1 MEAALALISHLKC
14 HIVPQALLDRR
25 APLLDVLRG
34 RVRIERR
41 EAHHRAPQHRLRE
54 IEAVQML
61 QDYTPLPNMEN
72 GMMRAVQY

>member
-1 MEAALALISHLKC
+1 
-14 HIVPQALLDRR
+14 
-25 APLLDVLRG
+25 
-34 RVRIERR
+34 VRIERR